1 MIVWRTECILSNQPS
16 GWEDHEVESGL
27 SWVVGLDRHD
37 REDRRIWVVERDRA
51 HRVEPVQIILVGDVV
66 TVPGNDIERTTVLCA
81 LERTSHVSIHNGPLV
96 CRLLVGSNRRT
107 EVSLVSQAICT
118 DWTEIRDLEVACV
131 TLSEPA
137 STLALLD
144 INGEKASAGKDDD
157 LLGWNT

>member
-1 MIVWRTECILSNQPS
+1 MSTHARVQGACTRAEPLLFSIVGAGDVAHELGHAIPVIVWRTECILSNQPS

-37 REDRRIWVVERDRA
+37 CEDRRIWMVERDRP

-81 LERTSHVSIHNGPLV
+81 LKRTSHVSIHNGPLV

-107 EVSLVSQAICT
+107 EVSLVS
-118 DWTEIRDLEVACV
+118 
-131 TLSEPA
+131 
-137 STLALLD
+137 
-144 INGEKASAGKDDD
+144 
-157 LLGWNT
+157 